1 MTSLSRI
8 VADISS
14 TMPVPANLNFYIDPN
29 RCIGCQACVQAC
41 TECDTHKG
49 KTMIH
54 LEYIERSRSV
64 QTVPVICMHCD
75 QPTCAEVCPADA
87 IKRTGDGVVQSAR
100 KPRCIACGNCV
111 LACPFGVP
119 EVHEDRQLMMKC
131 DMCYDR
137 TTVGKKPMCASVCPS
152 QALFFGTREQI
163 EQLRPM
169 SVPVNQ
175 FQFGRQTIT
184 TRVAMMVPKS
194 GAVRAHIDVLDAMEE
209 RTAARSI
216 SLTVMGADQTN
227 ASEDPAF
234 VDDPFA
240 GVEV

>member
-1 MTSLSRI
+1 MAKP
-8 VADISS
+8 AD
-14 TMPVPANLNFYIDPN
+14 LHFFIDPN

-41 TECDTHKG
+41 SECDTHRG
-49 KTMIH
+49 ESMIH
-54 LEYIERSRSV
+54 LEYIERSQSV
-64 QTVPVICMHCD
+64 QTVPVVCMHCD

-119 EVHEDRQLMMKC
+119 EVYEDRGLMMKC

-137 TTVGKKPMCASVCPS
+137 ASVGKKPMCATVCPS

-169 SVPVNQ
+169 SMPVNK
-175 FQFGRQTIT
+175 FQFGQQTIST
-184 TRVAMMVPKS
+184 EVFMMVPRS
-194 GAVRAHIDVLDAMEE
+194 AAAPRQYVDI
-209 RTAARSI
+209 TAAMDERPRARAV
-216 SLTVMGADQTN
+216 SLSVLSPPTDGVGTGATTVAQ
-227 ASEDPAF
+227 AAF
-234 VDDPFA
+234 DPFA
-240 GVEV
+240 EVEV